1 MFHQKEGTQ
10 GLKSGTGYVSEKI
23 PPKTCCQAVIWSK
36 LKAIFFL
43 VLQTTYPS
51 LWKKINMILNIPNGL
66 IAICINFSTQI
77 HQSHHSKDS
86 RPHKGVLVPAGGAQ
100 VCRFDFDWV
109 RPTWSGS
116 LKFWDHILWENLNIF
131 FWRRKNGNL
140 KMGRSWNQS
149 NLWSKG
155 YYQAIYHILIYC
167 TQFLRP
173 GCSSQTK
180 MCKFT
185 PVQNNNHWSKQTLQC
200 AK

>member
-1 MFHQKEGTQ
+1 MFHQKEGVP
-10 GLKSGTGYVSEKI
+10 GLKSGTEYVSEKI

-51 LWKKINMILNIPNGL
+51 LWKNQYDLEYPKKWSNRHHQLFHPNPSWITPRIPGPTRECWFQPVVPRSVVSISIGSDRLGL
-66 IAICINFSTQI
+66 
-77 HQSHHSKDS
+77 
-86 RPHKGVLVPAGGAQ
+86 
-100 VCRFDFDWV
+100 
-109 RPTWSGS
+109 S
-116 LKFWDHILWENLNIF
+116 LKFWAHVLWENLTIF